1 MNKEKK
7 KNGYYLIEKEKLLI
21 TNYSLFQ
28 KSNKLKFKSFKYIKI
43 KFLSFIIVFYF
54 LTFNKSIFIY
64 HNLNHIHIAMSLND
78 NYIYIIMVSIT
89 SILLNSNNNTFI
101 QFHLLIGNDVKIEN
115 QNKIT
120 SLKRLNHNSNFTF
133 YNVGNIFNGW
143 KIKRERITIATFYRS
158 IVGELIK
165 NVDKIIYLDGD
176 TLTYGDLSEMYQLN
190 MHNLYFRGIRELT
203 SSKYVGEEIDKSKF
217 ICAGVMLINLKLI
230 REDHL
235 FDTFKNYYLK
245 FYNKK
250 IYYDDQY
257 IINALFINKINF
269 LPPKFG
275 IWFMTQQYIK
285 KYESLKPLIY
295 SRNDLINANN
305 KPIIRHLWGIT
316 KEGFFLTR
324 KPWNLKKNCQIKKD
338 WKYYANKTG
347 YYSSICQI
355 YKTVCN

>member
-7 KNGYYLIEKEKLLI
+7 KNGFFLTEKDKLLI

-28 KSNKLKFKSFKYIKI
+28 KSNKLKFKYFKYIKI
-43 KFLSFIIVFYF
+43 KILLFIIVFF
-54 LTFNKSIFIY
+54 FVTFNKSRFIY
-64 HNLNHIHIAMSLND
+64 HNLNYINIAMSLND

-101 QFHLLIGNDVKIEN
+101 QFHILIGNDVKIEN

-143 KIKRERITIATFYRS
+143 KHMRKGITVATFYRS
-158 IVGELIK
+158 IVGEFKIIK

-190 MHNLYFRGIRELT
+190 MHNLYFRGIKEIVRN
-203 SSKYVGEEIDKSKF
+203 KYLGEGKDVSKF

-235 FDTFKNYYLK
+235 FDTFKNYY
-245 FYNKK
+245 
-250 IYYDDQY
+250 
-257 IINALFINKINF
+257 
-269 LPPKFG
+269 
-275 IWFMTQQYIK
+275 
-285 KYESLKPLIY
+285 
-295 SRNDLINANN
+295 
-305 KPIIRHLWGIT
+305 
-316 KEGFFLTR
+316 
-324 KPWNLKKNCQIKKD
+324 
-338 WKYYANKTG
+338 
-347 YYSSICQI
+347 SIC
-355 YKTVCN
+355 

>member
-1 MNKEKK
+1 
-7 KNGYYLIEKEKLLI
+7 
-21 TNYSLFQ
+21 
-28 KSNKLKFKSFKYIKI
+28 
-43 KFLSFIIVFYF
+43 
-54 LTFNKSIFIY
+54 
-64 HNLNHIHIAMSLND
+64 MSLND

-143 KIKRERITIATFYRS
+143 KHMRKGITVATFYRS

-190 MHNLYFRGIRELT
+190 MHNLYFRGIKEIVRN
-203 SSKYVGEEIDKSKF
+203 KYLGEGKDVSKF

-235 FDTFKNYYLK
+235 FDTFKNYYS
-245 FYNKK
+245 
-250 IYYDDQY
+250 IY
-257 IINALFINKINF
+257 
-269 LPPKFG
+269 
-275 IWFMTQQYIK
+275 
-285 KYESLKPLIY
+285 
-295 SRNDLINANN
+295 
-305 KPIIRHLWGIT
+305 
-316 KEGFFLTR
+316 
-324 KPWNLKKNCQIKKD
+324 
-338 WKYYANKTG
+338 
-347 YYSSICQI
+347 
-355 YKTVCN
+355 